1 MAAHAVSNTLTHNF
15 GVGRSRNA
23 VGTAPDVSPLSRNF
37 SEEEPMRQFL
47 YALALGLIF
56 LPALTTGAK
65 AITEDEAHASL
76 NGQFD

>member
-1 MAAHAVSNTLTHNF
+1 
-15 GVGRSRNA
+15 
-23 VGTAPDVSPLSRNF
+23 
-37 SEEEPMRQFL
+37 MRQYL

-56 LPALTTGAK
+56 IPAPTTGAK